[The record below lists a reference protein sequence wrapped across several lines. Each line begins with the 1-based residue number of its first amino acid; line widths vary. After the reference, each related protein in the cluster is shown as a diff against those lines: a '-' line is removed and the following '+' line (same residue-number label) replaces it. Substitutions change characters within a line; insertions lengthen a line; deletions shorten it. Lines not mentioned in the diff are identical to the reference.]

1 MGETD
6 YKHIKKQIRELI
18 SDSDKLQ
25 EDNYMLGDG
34 VEPDLQK
41 GESQRRLLWGADI
54 WAEAGMMKRSQT
66 QEIWGNTF
74 HAEGQTNKYFWN
86 EPMLNDF

>member
-54 WAEAGMMKRSQT
+54 
-66 QEIWGNTF
+66 
-74 HAEGQTNKYFWN
+74 
-86 EPMLNDF
+86 